1 MNNLSIPLASARS
14 NDFVLVDR
22 EGYQK
27 ILENPGRN
35 ALIMKIRN
43 ESSKEKQ
50 DRWKRALPGTCDH
63 ALNFTDGIRHQQSAV
78 QSNIYGCD
86 FDFKDNPHMTDPA
99 QYFNDHILPRKDEL
113 HLIQCYISTRGKG
126 LQTKCLLPSNA
137 SIAEAQKW
145 QAELVGLKHDKTCTN
160 LDRLFFIPHKDDI
173 LYMDWESMFGEKE
186 HPTYTIA
193 PLSLDVNSYE
203 DEVFTEPVEV
213 ENLERFGIKIM
224 TLAEKVVASE
234 AMHPLPLVEGERNIT
249 LHRAILKFWGVE
261 SDPNVLLSIF
271 SSFGLDKK
279 EVKQIIRSVS
289 KFKGDNTTMDSDMR
303 RIVRESRAE
312 AGLITGES
320 QLPCRPL
327 PKKLPLGFHEWASVA
342 PEGFAPAVTMS
353 ILPLAGTLATHI
365 HFDYLDGN
373 SHRTSFMTHIVGG
386 FASGKSFIRNVADC
400 FLVNIRK
407 RDAIGLELER
417 EYQLKLRQAKNSS
430 EQPADPCPPILEL
443 AANTSIAKMMKRM
456 EQAQGCHLIKV
467 IEEIDT
473 STKANKAGAW
483 SEHSDIDRLAFDNA
497 IYMKDSISADT
508 WSGKVQV
515 NCNVVSS
522 GTFKATKSH
531 YGSHVEN
538 GLVSRTIFAPLPDN
552 FGGQMPV
559 FKKFTPK
566 QQANI
571 AQAITLLEQAEGQIQ
586 LPKTLKAINQW
597 LEEKRQLANE
607 TQSLAIDSFRR
618 RAAVIGCRAGAL
630 AYILCGGKENK
641 MVTEFVLWVADYVLQ
656 QQVSL
661 WGSYMENQEEMKNTT
676 PVLNLYQELSD
687 EFTREELKELRLMNG
702 MSGNERMNL
711 SRWKKVNMI
720 VEIKKGLYAKT
731 TPQVQA

>member
-1 MNNLSIPLASARS
+1 MRKVQIIIASARS
-14 NDFVLVDR
+14 NDFDLVDK

-27 ILENPGRN
+27 ILENPSRN
-35 ALIMKIRN
+35 ELIMKIRN
-43 ESSKEKQ
+43 ESSKEQQ

-99 QYFNDHILPRKDEL
+99 QYFKDHILPKKDEL
-113 HLIQCYISTRGKG
+113 HLLQCYISTRGKG

-137 SIAEAQKW
+137 TIPEAQKW
-145 QAELVGLKHDKTCTN
+145 QSDLVGLKHDKTCTN

-186 HPTYTIA
+186 LPPYTITPLALDA
-193 PLSLDVNSYE
+193 PPNVDTE
-203 DEVFTEPVEV
+203 FTEATDV
-213 ENLERFGIKIM
+213 ENLERFGLKVM
-224 TLAEKVVASE
+224 NLAEKIVVHE
-234 AMHPLPLVEGERNIT
+234 AMHPLPLVEGERNNT

-261 SDPNVLLSIF
+261 SDPNVLLSVF
-271 SSFGLDKK
+271 SNFGLEKK
-279 EVKQIIRSVS
+279 EVGQIIRSVS
-289 KFKGDNTTMDSDMR
+289 KYKGEDTSLHPDMR
-303 RIVRESRAE
+303 RIIHESRAE
-312 AGLITGES
+312 AGLITSES

-327 PKKLPLGFHEWASVA
+327 PKKLPLGIHEWTSIA

-417 EYQLKLRQAKNSS
+417 EYHQKLKQAKNSS

-522 GTFKATKSH
+522 GTYKATKSH

-538 GLVSRTIFAPLPDN
+538 GLVSRTIFASLPDN

-559 FKKFTPK
+559 FKRFTPK

-571 AQAITLLEQAEGQIQ
+571 TQAITLLEQAEGQIQ
-586 LPKTLKAINQW
+586 LPKTLKAINGW
-597 LEEKRQLANE
+597 LEEKRVLANE

-618 RAAVIGCRAGAL
+618 RAAVIGCRAGAV
-630 AYILCGGKENK
+630 AYILCGKKETK
-641 MVTEFVLWVADYVLQ
+641 IVTEFALWVADYVLQ

-676 PVLNLYQELSD
+676 PVLNLYQELPE
-687 EFTREELKELRLMNG
+687 EFTREELRELRLMNG